1 MINLL
6 DICILTTTTN
16 KVISALIRLKNIMQN
31 NSDISTVQILIDIWR
46 VLNRKRKRQF
56 SLMFI
61 FIFISGFFETFSLA
75 SIIPLINFLIS
86 PDKLMDNSLISSAS
100 DFLRIN
106 NPQELIFPITIFF
119 ISAVIVAS
127 FFRIFTLWIISRF
140 SALSGSDFSKESYRR
155 NLYQPYAVHISK
167 NSAEVISIN
176 SVEINSVVNTITNFF
191 KNDTRFSIFSFYYN
205 FFVYL

>member
-1 MINLL
+1 
-6 DICILTTTTN
+6 
-16 KVISALIRLKNIMQN
+16 MQN

-61 FIFISGFFETFSLA
+61 LIFISGFFETFSLA

-106 NPQELIFPITIFF
+106 NPQKLIFQ
-119 ISAVIVAS
+119 S
-127 FFRIFTLWIISRF
+127 
-140 SALSGSDFSKESYRR
+140 
-155 NLYQPYAVHISK
+155 LY
-167 NSAEVISIN
+167 
-176 SVEINSVVNTITNFF
+176 
-191 KNDTRFSIFSFYYN
+191 FYMQ
-205 FFVYL
+205 